1 MIRQKKLATCP
12 EEMKQQFKRYKK
24 RIEFYEKMNQDP
36 FEDLDHEIVNKY
48 YYK

>member
-1 MIRQKKLATCP
+1 MIRQKKLATSP

-36 FEDLDHEIVNKY
+36 FEDLDHQIVNKY